1 MPPTPRINCPEK
13 QQQSIYSPIV
23 GSRTS
28 YQGQAYCKDTIRKCQ
43 PSARR
48 KFPHPY
54 CRILSQIKNK
64 AHNKP
69 AQLPIFGVLG
79 YSFSVI
85 APFLV
90 AALVDKRVLTG
101 GFANLGMS
109 MTGMTAFSIV
119 SMQFVLMARIPWLE
133 KSFGLNA
140 IFSLHKTMAIVA
152 ALLACAHIGF
162 LLWRNGNWS
171 LVLNPRASWLIFFG
185 RVSAATLIVI
195 LAFSFFRKHIPINN
209 ADWKWFHSVFA
220 WTILVSGFV
229 HSIAIG
235 SSFETLPVK
244 FVWTGYFAIAMMA
257 WLYRNYWRSKLI

>member
-1 MPPTPRINCPEK
+1 M
-13 QQQSIYSPIV
+13 V
-23 GSRTS
+23 
-28 YQGQAYCKDTIRKCQ
+28 
-43 PSARR
+43 
-48 KFPHPY
+48 
-54 CRILSQIKNK
+54 
-64 AHNKP
+64 
-69 AQLPIFGVLG
+69 
-79 YSFSVI
+79 
-85 APFLV
+85 
-90 AALVDKRVLTG
+90 ALVDKRVLTG

-119 SMQFVLMARIPWLE
+119 AMQFVLMARIPWLE
-133 KSFGLNA
+133 KLFGLTG

-185 RVSAATLIVI
+185 RVSAATIIII

-209 ADWKWFHSVFA
+209 ADWKWFHGFFA

-257 WLYRNYWRSKLI
+257 RLYRNFGKSKSA

>member
-1 MPPTPRINCPEK
+1 MWVTTR
-13 QQQSIYSPIV
+13 
-23 GSRTS
+23 
-28 YQGQAYCKDTIRKCQ
+28 
-43 PSARR
+43 
-48 KFPHPY
+48 
-54 CRILSQIKNK
+54 NK

-69 AQLPIFGVLG
+69 AQLPILGVLG

-101 GFANLGMS
+101 GFANWGMS

-119 SMQFVLMARIPWLE
+119 AMQFVLMARIPWLE
-133 KSFGLNA
+133 KSFGLTA
-140 IFSLHKTMAIVA
+140 LFSLHKTMAIVA

-171 LVLNPRASWLIFFG
+171 LVLNPRVSWLIFFG
-185 RVSAATLIVI
+185 RVSAATIIVI

-209 ADWKWFHSVFA
+209 ADWKWFHSFFA
-220 WTILVSGFV
+220 WTILVFGFV

-244 FVWTGYFAIAMMA
+244 FVWTGYFAIAMLA
-257 WLYRNYWRSKLI
+257 WLYRNYWKSKSA